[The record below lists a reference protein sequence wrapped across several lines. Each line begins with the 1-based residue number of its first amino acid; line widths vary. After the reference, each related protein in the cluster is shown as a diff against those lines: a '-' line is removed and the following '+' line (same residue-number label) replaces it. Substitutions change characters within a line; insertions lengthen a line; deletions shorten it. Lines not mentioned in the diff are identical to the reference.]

1 MTSEKLIRRVRRYSL
16 SEAPGHLLR
25 RCQQR
30 AIDLFVEEVG
40 EDGPTPRQFAI
51 LLSVFQNR
59 GVSQTDLVHAT
70 GIDRST
76 LADILRRLADRGQV
90 ARART
95 EKDQRA
101 NAVEITAEGEAVLF
115 SAFEAMERA
124 QARIL
129 ESVDPDDRTQAMA
142 VLARLAGDGRPPSGA
157 ASARS

>member
-1 MTSEKLIRRVRRYSL
+1 MKSDELTERVRRYSL
-16 SEAPGHLLR
+16 SNAPGHLLR

-76 LADILRRLADRGQV
+76 LAEILRRLVDRGQI

-95 EKDQRA
+95 KKDQRA
-101 NAVEITAEGEAVLF
+101 NAVEITPEGEAILF

-129 ESVDPDDRTQAMA
+129 EDFDPDDRRRAMA
-142 VLARLAGDGRPPSGA
+142 VLAQLAGDGRPPSGTA
-157 ASARS
+157 GT

>member
-1 MTSEKLIRRVRRYSL
+1 MKSDELTERVRRYSL
-16 SEAPGHLLR
+16 SNAPGHLLR

-76 LADILRRLADRGQV
+76 LAEILRRLVDRGQI

-95 EKDQRA
+95 KRDQRA
-101 NAVEITAEGEAVLF
+101 NAVEITPEGEAILF

-129 ESVDPDDRTQAMA
+129 EDFDPDDRRRAMA
-142 VLARLAGDGRPPSGA
+142 VLAQLAGDGRPPSGTA
-157 ASARS
+157 GA